1 MSGQGWLAGR
11 QELGLGQTLT
21 FPGLRR
27 AAARGRDPLKT
38 SQMRQPK
45 RHMSADLRQGSDQSC
60 SRPCHLLA
68 QASYLPWAPDPHC
81 MADAELCPSADPP
94 IRKGEP

>member
-1 MSGQGWLAGR
+1 MGGKKEGPGADEAGR
-11 QELGLGQTLT
+11 GWTLT

-45 RHMSADLRQGSDQSC
+45 RHMSADLWQ
-60 SRPCHLLA
+60 
-68 QASYLPWAPDPHC
+68 
-81 MADAELCPSADPP
+81 
-94 IRKGEP
+94 

>member
-11 QELGLGQTLT
+11 QGLGLGRTLT

-27 AAARGRDPLKT
+27 AAARGRGPLKT

-45 RHMSADLRQGSDQSC
+45 RHMSADLRQCDQSR

-68 QASYLPWAPDPHC
+68 QTSNPPWAPDTK
-81 MADAELCPSADPP
+81 LIIPSAL
-94 IRKGEP
+94 RSRAH

>member
-1 MSGQGWLAGR
+1 MSRKEYWVGGKKEGPGTNEADRGW
-11 QELGLGQTLT
+11 TLT

-45 RHMSADLRQGSDQSC
+45 RHMSADLYSNPELFRAPENILVLPPTCFRSQAPAVSQA
-60 SRPCHLLA
+60 LA
-68 QASYLPWAPDPHC
+68 ASLH
-81 MADAELCPSADPP
+81 
-94 IRKGEP
+94 